1 MSDTAITLSV
11 VLSILIVCMFI
22 LDIKFAVPFAHKM
35 AEVYRERKE
44 ADFNTVINHIAFITL
59 DVIMIVAYLMLGHSN
74 PYRIVLTTAGL
85 GVGASIFTLGFQ
97 IFIVAK
103 GYRDRK
109 LRVSNTTA
117 VTEQTV
123 VSSEEPKVGEE
134 PKVSEVPKVGEESST
149 ETIKGTDAEV
159 ESTNKKESDG
169 TEPITESDKTN
180 DTSSED
186 TQR

>member
-11 VLSILIVCMFI
+11 VLSVLIVCMFI
-22 LDIKFAVPFAHKM
+22 LDIKFAVPFAQKM

-85 GVGASIFTLGFQ
+85 GVGASIFTLGYQ
-97 IFIVAK
+97 LFIVAK
-103 GYRDRK
+103 GYRDGK
-109 LRVSNTTA
+109 SRVPNTTD

-123 VSSEEPKVGEE
+123 VGSEEPKV
-134 PKVSEVPKVGEESST
+134 SEESST
-149 ETIKGTDAEV
+149 ETIKGTDTEV

-180 DTSSED
+180 DTSLED

>member
-11 VLSILIVCMFI
+11 VLSVLIVCMFI
-22 LDIKFAVPFAHKM
+22 LDIKFAVPFAQKM
-35 AEVYRERKE
+35 AEVYKERKE
-44 ADFNTVINHIAFITL
+44 ADFNTVINHVAFITL

-85 GVGASIFTLGFQ
+85 GVGASIFTLGYQ
-97 IFIVAK
+97 LFIVAK
-103 GYRDRK
+103 GYRDGK
-109 LRVSNTTA
+109 SRVPNTTD
-117 VTEQTV
+117 VTEQTI

-134 PKVSEVPKVGEESST
+134 PKVSEESST

-159 ESTNKKESDG
+159 DSTNKKEESDG
-169 TEPITESDKTN
+169 TEPITESDKSN

-186 TQR
+186 TQQ